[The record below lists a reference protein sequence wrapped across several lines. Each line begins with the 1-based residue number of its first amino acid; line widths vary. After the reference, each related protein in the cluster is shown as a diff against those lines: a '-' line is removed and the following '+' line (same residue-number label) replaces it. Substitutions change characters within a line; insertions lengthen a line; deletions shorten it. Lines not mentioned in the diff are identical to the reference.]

1 MCMAL
6 EMFGFR
12 PEKKDKHLMNID
24 TDVSHIF
31 YAGHCDIFVTA
42 DSKLRGKAEA
52 MYRKNNYQTTSVP
65 LKL

>member
-6 EMFGFR
+6 DMFGFR

-24 TDVSHIF
+24 TDASHIF

-52 MYRKNNYQTTSVP
+52 M
-65 LKL
+65 